1 MYNIMFNNSNSWPFV
16 LSAGVTISRCMVP
29 VKVRGRIY
37 FIVYFPVLTFPAAI
51 LVYKVISVLNAWMDT
66 RISRVQAALHV
77 TAIGMEAWVKCVIN
91 HLTSVLV
98 RLVHFTSV
106 SKSLP
111 SCPPLHAEKKA
122 ENCSHP
128 TYSVCCHQSHLNP
141 WVKSHHPSLL
151 LHCLSLCLSGSAS
164 LVFSFRHPC

>member
-37 FIVYFPVLTFPAAI
+37 FIVYFPLLTFPAAI

-77 TAIGMEAWVKCVIN
+77 TVTGMEA
-91 HLTSVLV
+91 
-98 RLVHFTSV
+98 
-106 SKSLP
+106 
-111 SCPPLHAEKKA
+111 
-122 ENCSHP
+122 
-128 TYSVCCHQSHLNP
+128 
-141 WVKSHHPSLL
+141 
-151 LHCLSLCLSGSAS
+151 
-164 LVFSFRHPC
+164 